1 MSLTE
6 KLAETIK
13 PLNDLREELIV
24 MVTVF
29 VVLQGYIGALRHPIK
44 DVFIHVK

>member
-1 MSLTE
+1 MIE
-6 KLAETIK
+6 KLAEAIEE
-13 PLNDLREELIV
+13 LNELREELIV
-24 MVTVF
+24 VVIVF